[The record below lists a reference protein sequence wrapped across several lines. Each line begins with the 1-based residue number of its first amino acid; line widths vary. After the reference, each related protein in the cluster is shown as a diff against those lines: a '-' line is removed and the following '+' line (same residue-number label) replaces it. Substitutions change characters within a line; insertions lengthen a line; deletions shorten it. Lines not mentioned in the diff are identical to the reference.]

1 MILQALT
8 EHYED
13 LLALNET
20 NKPGWGLS
28 KVSYGINLSDD
39 GDIISLLPLQTEQMR
54 GKKIQLAPR
63 TMEVPMPVKRA
74 SNIEPNFL
82 CDNSGYLLGAVSY
95 THLDVYKR
103 QALN

>member
-54 GKKIQLAPR
+54 GKK
-63 TMEVPMPVKRA
+63 
-74 SNIEPNFL
+74 
-82 CDNSGYLLGAVSY
+82 NSISATYYGSTYAC
-95 THLDVYKR
+95 K
-103 QALN
+103 ACF